1 MLAGS
6 IAGITPGA
14 GGTGEIEGLR
24 GPGCGKDVGS
34 SIDIAGMV
42 DAAEEE
48 EDGAREFV
56 VVAKAK
62 DGTITAG
69 PPLIGNR

>member
-14 GGTGEIEGLR
+14 GGTGEMGLR

-34 SIDIAGMV
+34 SIDSAGMV

-69 PPLIGNR
+69 PPLIGNP

>member
-1 MLAGS
+1 M
-6 IAGITPGA
+6 
-14 GGTGEIEGLR
+14 GLR

-48 EDGAREFV
+48 EDGAREVV
-56 VVAKAK
+56 VVAGAK